1 MAGAADYVSPLAAGA
16 AQALASGDWTA
27 ATSVLG
33 RAAVRSITIRTQ
45 VSPPFTVDPFA
56 PTQPDAPPN
65 PLLSW
70 LKPEVTIETTSGNLV
85 MAPYGTP
92 SANYLPWLLGAIALF
107 GIGAVVGIG
116 YAARRIGR

>member
-1 MAGAADYVSPLAAGA
+1 MPGASDYLHPLAAGA
-16 AQALASGDWTA
+16 AEAIASRDWTA
-27 ATSVLG
+27 ATSAIG
-33 RAAVRSITIRTQ
+33 RSAVRSITIRTQ

-56 PTQPDAPPN
+56 PTQPDAPTN

-70 LKPEVTIETTSGNLV
+70 LKPEVTIETASGALV

-92 SANYLPWLLGAIALF
+92 TRNHLPGLLGGIVLL
-107 GIGAVVGIG
+107 GIGAVIGIG